1 MKGPLYSCLLIAHLP
16 SEVGCL
22 FGYTILVYGQFPI
35 LCCSIIINPELPSFF
50 VVLFL
55 STIVFNHRVIFPV
68 TQQVHFLHE
77 DVIVESIQKAAEE
90 RLLSCNASRTYFTQ
104 ALLPG
109 ATAPVTA
116 SSLQLQ
122 EDSGTKKNAG
132 SCEQCSFTCTKLV
145 ASHPVLLLSATC
157 KTNSM

>member
-1 MKGPLYSCLLIAHLP
+1 MVSFPFYAAQLLSIQN
-16 SEVGCL
+16 SL
-22 FGYTILVYGQFPI
+22 F
-35 LCCSIIINPELPSFF
+35 S
-50 VVLFL
+50 VVLFS
-55 STIVFNHRVIFPV
+55 STIVFNHCIIFPV

-77 DVIVESIQKAAEE
+77 DVIVESIQKAVEE

-122 EDSGTKKNAG
+122 EDSGSSGTKKNAG
-132 SCEQCSFTCTKLV
+132 SCEQCSYTCTKLV
-145 ASHPVLLLSATC
+145 TSHPVLLTPLSATC
-157 KTNSM
+157 KTKSM

>member
-1 MKGPLYSCLLIAHLP
+1 METICI
-16 SEVGCL
+16 
-22 FGYTILVYGQFPI
+22 ILVFGQFPI
-35 LCCSIIINPELPSFF
+35 LCCSTIINPKLPSFF

-55 STIVFNHRVIFPV
+55 STLVFNHRVIFPV

-77 DVIVESIQKAAEE
+77 DVIVESIQKAIEE

-109 ATAPVTA
+109 AAAPVTA

-132 SCEQCSFTCTKLV
+132 SCEQCSCTCTKLV
-145 ASHPVLLLSATC
+145 ASHPVLLTPLSATC